1 MYILLVVLRR
11 VEKPI
16 GCGGTVFVVRRTV
29 MLQKRV
35 RVLSRAYFFREL
47 PEHTAAG
54 VFSSVFG
61 AGVAIGEPRVHGKHL
76 RETTIHAFTH
86 QIHEIFKDESIGIF

>member
-1 MYILLVVLRR
+1 MYILLVLVLRR

-61 AGVAIGEPRVHGKHL
+61 AASL
-76 RETTIHAFTH
+76 SANHAST
-86 QIHEIFKDESIGIF
+86 ENT

>member
-54 VFSSVFG
+54 V
-61 AGVAIGEPRVHGKHL
+61 AIGEPRVHGKHL

-86 QIHEIFKDESIGIF
+86 QIHEIFKHESIGIF

>member
-35 RVLSRAYFFREL
+35 RVLSHTYFFREL
-47 PEHTAAG
+47 PEHAAAG
-54 VFSSVFG
+54 AV
-61 AGVAIGEPRVHGKHL
+61 VAIGEPRVH
-76 RETTIHAFTH
+76 
-86 QIHEIFKDESIGIF
+86 